1 MKVIILIITATIIIS
16 SCKCNNP
23 QTHTYEVTYYNGDKE
38 TINLTRCRFHYID
51 VYKGCVEELGRCG
64 VRSVKRIK

>member
-1 MKVIILIITATIIIS
+1 MKAIILITTIILIVS
-16 SCKCNNP
+16 SCKCKNP
-23 QTHTYEVTYYNGDKE
+23 QTRTYEVTYYNGDKE
-38 TINLTRCRFHYID
+38 TLKLTRCCFHYID